1 MARYTLLSRD
11 ALRWITQ
18 HPGRGEPYTVR
29 ALASAAAVPQGTVGH
44 LLTGRM
50 TSLTEAQARALAAAL
65 GVGVRVLFD
74 PAPSTNEN
82 TTEHT
87 RAREE
92 STSWS
97 DAPRSHPRD

>member
-1 MARYTLLSRD
+1 MAPRYTLLSRD
-11 ALRWITQ
+11 ALRWVTQ

-29 ALASAAAVPQGTVGH
+29 ALATAAAVPQGTVGH

-50 TSLTEAQARALAAAL
+50 TTLTERQAHGLANAL

-74 PAPSTNEN
+74 PEPSTNQN
-82 TTEHT
+82 TEHT
-87 RAREE
+87 RTREE

-97 DAPRSHPRD
+97 DSARPHPRG